1 MNTLRLFQAP
11 QPGRLKLSE
20 GIEDF
25 VSYLVVERNCPNTTI
40 RAYRNDLL
48 QLAEFLG
55 DKPASTVTIADLR
68 AWLES
73 MDLAPSTI
81 GRKLATARSYFRF
94 GVREGWADKN
104 TARELDMPR
113 RDKILPRVLTEEQVT
128 TILDCVESKR
138 DRAILEVLYAGGLR
152 VSELVGLDVDD
163 IGESHI
169 RVFGKGG
176 VERICPI
183 GRKAV
188 ESLHTYVDERGDQ
201 PGPLFLNRFGNRL
214 SDRAVRIMIDKYAST
229 NPHAFRH
236 SYATHLIDH
245 GADIRDVQ
253 DLLGHRSITST
264 QIYTHVSPVRKI
276 IVYNKCHPRA

>member
-25 VSYLVVERNCPNTTI
+25 VSYLVVERNCPDTTI

-55 DKPASTVTIADLR
+55 DKPAATVTISDLR
-68 AWLES
+68 AWLEN
-73 MDLAPSTI
+73 MNHAPSTI

-94 GVREGWADKN
+94 GIREGWAN
-104 TARELDMPR
+104 TNPARELDMPR
-113 RDKILPRVLTEEQVT
+113 RDKLLPRVLTEEEVT
-128 TILDCVESKR
+128 TILDHITSKR

-152 VSELVGLDVDD
+152 VSELVGLDIDD
-163 IGESHI
+163 VGDGYI
-169 RVFGKGG
+169 RLFGKGG

-183 GRKAV
+183 GGKAI
-188 ESLHTYVDERGDQ
+188 ESLHAYINERGTAS
-201 PGPLFLNRFGNRL
+201 GPLFLNCHGKRL
-214 SDRAVRIMIDKYAST
+214 SDRAVRILLKKYASI
-229 NPHAFRH
+229 NPHALRH

-245 GADIRDVQ
+245 GADVRDVQ
-253 DLLGHRSITST
+253 ELLGHKSITST
-264 QIYTHVSPVRKI
+264 QIYTHVSPVRKQG
-276 IVYNKCHPRA
+276 VYNKCHPRA